1 MSETRV
7 IKKYPNRRLYDTVES
22 RYITLADIR
31 RLVVEKVEFV
41 VVDKKTQEDI
51 TRTILLQV
59 IAEQEHRTDPLLSR
73 EFLSQVIRS
82 YGGPTQPVIGAYLE
96 HSLKLISQQQRE
108 LRERLKAQGTGDAN
122 DLAAGLAER
131 GACAGAACRTRSCAC
146 CPTRAPPAPAVKRA
160 RATFASKHKRRVRAR
175 CSRRVRIS
183 TTSARCRGRWSSAA
197 DELPRCA
204 VQAAPAPW
212 LSRRR
217 CAWTGA
223 HGPDDR
229 PRAPSRARRRLRSAC
244 R

>member
-31 RLVVEKVEFV
+31 RLVVEKVDFV

-108 LRERLKAQGTGDAN
+108 LRERLKAQGPGDTSE
-122 DLAAGLAER
+122 LASGLAER
-131 GACAGAACRTRSCAC
+131 GAQRWRGVQEEIVRVLSDANT
-146 CPTRAPPAPAVKRA
+146 TRARGEAGE
-160 RATFASKHKRRVRAR
+160 SDVRAE
-175 CSRRVRIS
+175 SQ
-183 TTSARCRGRWSSAA
+183 SARPSAM
-197 DELPRCA
+197 
-204 VQAAPAPW
+204 
-212 LSRRR
+212 
-217 CAWTGA
+217 
-223 HGPDDR
+223 
-229 PRAPSRARRRLRSAC
+229 
-244 R
+244 